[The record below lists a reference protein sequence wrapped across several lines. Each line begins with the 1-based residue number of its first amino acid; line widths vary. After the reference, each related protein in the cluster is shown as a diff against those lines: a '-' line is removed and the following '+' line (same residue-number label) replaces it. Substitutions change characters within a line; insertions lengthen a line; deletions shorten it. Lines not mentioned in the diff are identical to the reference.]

1 MAKILDGK
9 KLSRDI
15 LEKCAERSRAFA
27 EKSGRMPQLTM
38 IYVGDDP
45 ASAIYVRNKEKA
57 ARKAGVY
64 VTTRAFPSEV
74 TEEFLSWLIDMLN
87 RSDDVDGIMVQ
98 MPLPKHID
106 AQRLIDRIRADKD
119 VDGLTSENQGRII
132 TGRKG
137 LIPCTAKGV
146 VRLLKEN
153 YVPLVGMDCVIIG
166 RSTLVGKPLAAL
178 LTNENCT
185 VTLCHTKTNPDRRDD
200 LTRECDIL
208 VCAVGQP
215 GFVQPCMTD
224 YGQTLVDVGINRL
237 EDGTVVGDISPEC
250 YADAHAYTPVPG
262 GVGPMTVA
270 MLIENTIEAAEEH
283 IV

>member
-15 LEKCAERSRAFA
+15 LEKCAERSRAFV
-27 EKSGRMPQLTM
+27 EKSGRRPQLTM

-57 ARKAGVY
+57 ARKAGVD

-98 MPLPKHID
+98 MPLPAHIN
-106 AQRLIDRIRADKD
+106 ARRLIDRIRVDKD
-119 VDGLTSENQGRII
+119 ADGLTSENQGRII

-153 YVPLVGMDCVIIG
+153 GIELTGRSCAIFG

-185 VTLCHTKTNPDRRDD
+185 VTLCHTKTDD
-200 LTRECDIL
+200 ITKFELLTGCDII
-208 VCAVGQP
+208 VCAVGMP
-215 GFVQPCMTD
+215 HFVARENIA

-250 YADAHAYTPVPG
+250 YADAYAYTPVPG

-283 IV
+283 VL